1 MRSRVLYLATC
12 LFSLSFLFGCAADSV
27 EIIDAPAQKTL
38 PIVNGSVYAGDP
50 AVGIIT
56 AGGSLCTATLVGQRT
71 VLTAGHCIQ
80 QGRQH
85 VFIAGN
91 EYWPAVRTIVHPGY
105 KPPSTDNDVALAI
118 LRDAPPIT
126 PAFISTR
133 PPQVG
138 QQLKLIGFGQ
148 TSSSSQ
154 GQPAKRIAA
163 NTVAYLS
170 QMRIVINGTTSS
182 TGNLCFGDSGGPT
195 FTTINGNYVQVG
207 VHSTISGQ
215 CGQQGHDMR
224 VDVFKDWIVQN
235 ADGDVSIDNQT
246 TPSLDSKPPV
256 VKITSPKTG
265 DTVAHKFYVEANIQD
280 DQGVASAELLVDGQ
294 SRGKLTAQ
302 PWRFDVELAPGA
314 HTLVVAGFDKAG
326 NKGQGAAKVVV
337 LAPLEFGEACE
348 LSDQCAS
355 GICARHGSL
364 THGYCSE
371 LCDASTA
378 CPGQASCLPAGPS
391 TEACG
396 PPPSALQNGGGD
408 QQQSGGCA
416 VGGDGASRTLPL
428 LMLLLCGLLL
438 VRRRVVRRGRAG
450 KTR

>member
-148 TSSSSQ
+148 TSIGLRRAPRLTGPFDAPTAIARPDESARD
-154 GQPAKRIAA
+154 GVLVYAAKAHA
-163 NTVAYLS
+163 SLVT
-170 QMRIVINGTTSS
+170 
-182 TGNLCFGDSGGPT
+182 P
-195 FTTINGNYVQVG
+195 
-207 VHSTISGQ
+207 
-215 CGQQGHDMR
+215 
-224 VDVFKDWIVQN
+224 
-235 ADGDVSIDNQT
+235 DGAV
-246 TPSLDSKPPV
+246 L
-256 VKITSPKTG
+256 ITYATNHR
-265 DTVAHKFYVEANIQD
+265 DFA
-280 DQGVASAELLVDGQ
+280 
-294 SRGKLTAQ
+294 
-302 PWRFDVELAPGA
+302 
-314 HTLVVAGFDKAG
+314 TLVA
-326 NKGQGAAKVVV
+326 
-337 LAPLEFGEACE
+337 
-348 LSDQCAS
+348 DQSLYYPRFFALH
-355 GICARHGSL
+355 AR
-364 THGYCSE
+364 
-371 LCDASTA
+371 
-378 CPGQASCLPAGPS
+378 
-391 TEACG
+391 
-396 PPPSALQNGGGD
+396 
-408 QQQSGGCA
+408 
-416 VGGDGASRTLPL
+416 
-428 LMLLLCGLLL
+428 
-438 VRRRVVRRGRAG
+438 
-450 KTR
+450 